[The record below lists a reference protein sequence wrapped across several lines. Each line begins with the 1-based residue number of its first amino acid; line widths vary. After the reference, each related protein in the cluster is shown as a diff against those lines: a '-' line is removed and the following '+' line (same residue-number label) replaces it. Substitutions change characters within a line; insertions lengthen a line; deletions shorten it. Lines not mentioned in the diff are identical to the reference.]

1 MDLLVLHA
9 LNGLSAGLLLFLL
22 SAGLT
27 LVFSMLGVLSFAH
40 AGFYMLGAYAA
51 WALSGTLGFW
61 PALLLAPL
69 LVGGFGAAF
78 EVAVL
83 RRVQHAGHLPGLLV
97 TFGLGLVIAEAVQL
111 AWGRAPLD
119 FDPPALLQGPA
130 LTLQAAADGGLRAWA
145 GSAPDGA
152 CAGGLAGAGC
162 VQFPRT
168 RAFMMALALAA
179 LAAQWALLTRTRLGL
194 LVQAA
199 LTHPATVQTLGHD
212 LPRVATAVFGAG
224 CGLAALAGVAGGV
237 TFVTEPGMAAVMG
250 PLVFVVVVVGGL
262 GSLAGAFVASLGIG
276 LLQTLPLAVDASLAD
291 GLRALGWAVG
301 PATPGWPLWRITL
314 AQAAPL
320 LPYALLVGMLLL
332 RPRGLLGT
340 RDA

>member
-1 MDLLVLHA
+1 MDLLALQA

-27 LVFSMLGVLSFAH
+27 LVYGMLGVLSFAH
-40 AGFYMLGAYAA
+40 AGFYMLGAYVA
-51 WALSGTLGFW
+51 WSLAGLLGFW

-69 LVGGFGAAF
+69 AVGALGAGF
-78 EVAVL
+78 ERAVL

-119 FDPPALLQGPA
+119 VAPPALLQGPA
-130 LTLQAAADGGLRAWA
+130 LTLQASEGVLRAWW
-145 GSAPDGA
+145 GEAPAGA
-152 CAGGLAGAGC
+152 CAAAGC

-168 RAFMMALALAA
+168 RAFMMAVALAMLAL
-179 LAAQWALLTRTRLGL
+179 QWALLTRSRLGL

-199 LTHPATVQTLGHD
+199 LTHPQTVQTLGHD
-212 LPRVATAVFGAG
+212 LPRIATGVFGAG
-224 CGLAALAGVAGGV
+224 CALAALAGVVGGV

-262 GSLAGAFVASLGIG
+262 GSLAGAFVAALGIG

-291 GLRALGWAVG
+291 ALRALGWAVAPG
-301 PATPGWPLWRITL
+301 DPAWPLARITL

>member
-1 MDLLVLHA
+1 MDLLALQA

-51 WALSGTLGFW
+51 WALSGWLGFW
-61 PALLLAPL
+61 PALVLAPL
-69 LVGGFGAAF
+69 LVGLLGAGF
-78 EVAVL
+78 EVLVL

-130 LTLQAAADGGLRAWA
+130 LTLQSLPDGGWRLWPGA
-145 GSAPDGA
+145 APAEA
-152 CAGGLAGAGC
+152 CAACGC

-168 RAFMMALALAA
+168 RAFMMAVALAA
-179 LAAQWALLTRTRLGL
+179 LAGQWALLTRSRLGL

-212 LPRVATAVFGAG
+212 LPRIATAVFGAG
-224 CGLAALAGVAGGV
+224 CALAALAGVVGGV

-262 GSLAGAFVASLGIG
+262 GSLAGAFIASLGIG

-291 GLRALGWAVG
+291 ALRALGWAVG
-301 PATPGWPLWRITL
+301 PGSPGWPLWRITV